1 MALFNFSDVITPS
14 EKTPAKPKSSDY
26 PIPEDYTGELVSY
39 TKSFKDVGVFDDFT
53 KEKYPS
59 GILFYDFE
67 VFKNDWLVVLIDP
80 VNCTKDLIVNDRSTL
95 LRYYR
100 THREMI
106 WAGYN
111 VLHYDVP
118 ILKGILSG
126 MDPKKI
132 SDAII
137 EEGKNGWSLV
147 PTWNKWPL
155 ITYDVMAQLTN
166 APSLKVLEAYM
177 GSDIEETSVPFD
189 LDRQLSK
196 SELEMTSGYCNH
208 DVEQTIEV
216 FRRSINEFNAIM
228 RLLDMY
234 DFPLSY
240 LEKTKGQLTAMV
252 VDCERKEHDD
262 EFDVTIVPSLKLEK
276 YAYVRSWFEKI
287 LKMKDYKAVV
297 PNTPEN
303 AEILSKGKQ
312 VKKGSDSRTM
322 FETMVCGIPHQ
333 FGWGGLHGA
342 PIEPIHITGKM
353 YHADVTSYYPS
364 MMIGYNFLTRNSKS
378 PEKFKN
384 VYDTRVALKK
394 AGDKLGQAPLKIILN
409 AQFGITKDK
418 FSTAYD
424 PVQANN
430 ICINGQL
437 LLLDLLEK
445 LEFRLGERFQL
456 LQSNTD
462 GVIFKIAEDEKS
474 EKIMRHIINEW
485 CERNKLGMGVDG
497 LKKIIQRDVNNY
509 LFVFE
514 NGKLERK
521 GAYLMELSDL
531 SNDLP
536 IVNEAMIEYM
546 TKGTPVEDTVDNCN
560 ELIKFQKVYRVSSS
574 YKFGWHNGKVIN
586 DRTFRV
592 FASKDKRDGYIA
604 RCRDY
609 GATPEKF
616 QNSPEHCFIYNKC
629 VKDVELPIKLDK
641 KWYIN
646 LAKKRLVEFGY
657 ELQQG
662 NSLF

>member
-1 MALFNFSDVITPS
+1 MALFDISDIAVNNAKTEIKPFS
-14 EKTPAKPKSSDY
+14 AAY
-26 PIPEDYTGELVSY
+26 PIPEDFTGELISY
-39 TKSFKDVGVFDDFT
+39 TRSFKDAGVFDGFT

-67 VFKNDWLVVLIDP
+67 VFKNDWLVVLTDP
-80 VNCTKDLIVNDRSTL
+80 VNCTKDLIVNDRKSL
-95 LRYYR
+95 LKYYR

-137 EEGKNGWSLV
+137 VDGENGWSV
-147 PTWNKWPL
+147 IPDWNKWPV

-189 LDRQLSK
+189 LDRRLSR
-196 SELEMTSGYCNH
+196 SELEMTAGYCDH

-216 FRRSINEFNAIM
+216 FRRSVNEFDAM
-228 RLLDMY
+228 MSLLEMY

-240 LEKTKGQLTAMV
+240 LEKTKGQITAMV
-252 VDCERKEHDD
+252 VDCEKKEHDD
-262 EFDVTIVPSLKLEK
+262 EFDVTIVPSLKLDK
-276 YAYVRSWFEKI
+276 YKYVREWFEKV
-287 LKMKDYKAVV
+287 LKFKDYKAEI
-297 PNTPEN
+297 PNVPEN

-312 VKKGSDSRTM
+312 VKKSSDSKTM
-322 FETMVCGIPHQ
+322 FETMVCGVPHQ

-364 MMIGYNFLTRNSKS
+364 MMIGYKFLTRNSKS

-394 AGDKLGQAPLKIILN
+394 AGKKKEQQPLKIILN
-409 AQFGITKDK
+409 AQYGITKDK
-418 FSTAYD
+418 YSAAYD

-430 ICINGQL
+430 ICVNGQL

-474 EKIMRHIINEW
+474 EKIMRHIIKEW
-485 CERNKLGMGVDG
+485 CERNGLGMGVDG
-497 LKKIIQRDVNNY
+497 LSKIIQKDVNNY

-521 GAYLMELSDL
+521 GTYIMELSDL

-536 IVNEAMIEYM
+536 IVNEALVAYM
-546 TKGTPVEDTVDNCN
+546 TNGTPVEETINNCD
-560 ELIKFQKVYRVSSS
+560 ELMKFQKVYRVSKS
-574 YKFGWHNGKVIN
+574 YAYAIWKGK
-586 DRTFRV
+586 RYSEKTFRV
-592 FASKDKRDGYIA
+592 FASRDVHDGYLG
-604 RCRDY
+604 RCKVE
-609 GATPEKF
+609 GGTSEKF
-616 QNSPEHCFIYNKC
+616 QNSPEHCFIWNKS
-629 VKDVELPIKLDK
+629 VKGVQVPIKLDK
-641 KWYIN
+641 KWYVD
-646 LAKKRLVEFGY
+646 LAKKRLEDFGY
-657 ELQQG
+657 EIEKKG
-662 NSLF
+662 KLF